1 MINKLDEEEEKSE
14 TGLCCSEIIHENL
27 GSSEINRNVV
37 LIHI

>member
-27 GSSEINRNVV
+27 GVMR
-37 LIHI
+37 